1 GRKSEAPQKET
12 SAAPAPSAQSAAPM
26 VEPTPVAAPPAA
38 APPAPAVATTPEP
51 ASAPEPAPVAAAP
64 APVAQ
69 AQGPAPVVAP
79 EPAPAPS
86 VAASAPP
93 SIQTPKAAL
102 LKQSLSLLTDGS
114 DVEPKVGLDAVAVA
128 PPLVE
133 AAKVVKVQAG
143 GRRVVASFG
152 NSAKVRVY
160 SKRADGTYRLEGA
173 PAQSASRLIVGAT
186 A

>member
-1 GRKSEAPQKET
+1 MLKWLFGRKSEAPKNET
-12 SAAPAPSAQSAAPM
+12 SAAPVPSAQATIPAA
-26 VEPTPVAAPPAA
+26 EQAPVAAP
-38 APPAPAVATTPEP
+38 APSPDPAVAT
-51 ASAPEPAPVAAAP
+51 APT
-64 APVAQ
+64 
-69 AQGPAPVVAP
+69 P
-79 EPAPAPS
+79 EPAPAPVVTAP
-86 VAASAPP
+86 VAAASQPAPSASAPAP
-93 SIQTPKAAL
+93 STEASSAPTIQTPKAAL
-102 LKQSLSLLTDGS
+102 LKQSLSLLADGS

-133 AAKVVKVQAG
+133 AATVVKVQAG